1 MPAFSTKGLG
11 SESIAMTYPFGP
23 GPPPNPLVRF
33 LPCIPGTR
41 RAIGAKEFH
50 NTEEKVCYFNIVV
63 CMHGSLAGKTTHGK
77 ISPVQKST
85 RSEGIA
91 NFSVLPS
98 PILPTSKSSKVRVI
112 DVQRPSDRYYARN
125 FICPLC
131 TAPCARRL
139 ASTFPYDVETSNV
152 ALVSYIAHCRTGQK
166 QVLL

>member
-23 GPPPNPLVRF
+23 GPPNPLVCF

-41 RAIGAKEFH
+41 RTIGAKEFH
-50 NTEEKVCYFNIVV
+50 HTEEKVCYFNIVV

-98 PILPTSKSSKVRVI
+98 PTLPTSKSSKVRVI

-125 FICPLC
+125 FICPLY
-131 TAPCARRL
+131 TALRVP
-139 ASTFPYDVETSNV
+139 ASLDLPIRHRDQQRT
-152 ALVSYIAHCRTGQK
+152 LVSYIAHCSTEQK